1 MVMRMVKLAIVG
13 LCLIVLGV
21 SAQPSWAED
30 AFAKITG
37 SQQGV
42 ILGDQPNI
50 TSLPG
55 SKDSV
60 QIFSTTFGLTV
71 PQILSGGGGATS
83 GKPVALPV
91 ALLKHFDRAS
101 PKLLRAAFTGE
112 TLTVDITWFMTFQA
126 TPRKT
131 VTIKLEN
138 ALITDIVAAADLNGS
153 NASGFEN
160 VSLTYG
166 RITFSTP
173 IIDPA
178 TGQVTGTS
186 SVCLEPAS
194 GKAC

>member
-1 MVMRMVKLAIVG
+1 MVVLAVAA
-13 LCLIVLGV
+13 LLLGV
-21 SAQPSWAED
+21 WAQTSWADD

-50 TSLPG
+50 ATIPG
-55 SKDSV
+55 SKDAV

-71 PQILSGGGGATS
+71 PQTTGSGGVVF
-83 GKPVALPV
+83 GKPNPSPV
-91 ALLKHFDRAS
+91 SLLKRFDRAS

-112 TLTVDITWFMTFQA
+112 SLTIEVTWFMIFQG
-126 TPRKT
+126 TPRKS
-131 VTIKLEN
+131 VTIRLDN
-138 ALITDIVAAADLNGS
+138 AVITDIQAAADLQGS
-153 NASGFEN
+153 NASGLEN
-160 VSLTYG
+160 VSVVYG

-173 IIDPA
+173 IIDPV

-194 GKAC
+194 GKTC

>member
-1 MVMRMVKLAIVG
+1 MVTRMAKLAVVG
-13 LCLIVLGV
+13 LCLTVLAV
-21 SAQPSWAED
+21 SARPAWAED

-37 SQQGV
+37 SAQGI

-60 QIFSTTFGLTV
+60 QIFSTTFGLSV
-71 PQILSGGGGATS
+71 PQIVGGGGTTS
-83 GKPVALPV
+83 GKPVASPV

-112 TLTVDITWFMTFQA
+112 TLTVDITWFMSFQG

-131 VTIKLEN
+131 VTIRLDN
-138 ALITDIVAAADLNGS
+138 ALITDIQAAADLNGS
-153 NASGFEN
+153 TASGFEN
-160 VSLTYG
+160 VTLTYG

>member
-1 MVMRMVKLAIVG
+1 MGLAVAG
-13 LCLIVLGV
+13 VVLGMSV
-21 SAQPSWAED
+21 PASWAED

-50 TSLPG
+50 PAIPG
-55 SKDSV
+55 SKDTV

-71 PQILSGGGGATS
+71 PQSTVGGGTVS
-83 GKPVALPV
+83 GKATASPVALI
-91 ALLKHFDRAS
+91 KHFDRAS
-101 PKLLRAAFTGE
+101 PKLLRAAFTNE
-112 TLTVDITWFMTFQA
+112 TLTIEITWFMNFQG

-131 VTIKLEN
+131 VTIRLDN
-138 ALITDIVAAADLNGS
+138 AIITDIQAAAELQGTS
-153 NASGFEN
+153 ASGFET
-160 VSLTYG
+160 VTVVYG

-194 GKAC
+194 GKTC